1 MALTPMQ
8 KIAIFFPID
17 ERDALLTYLQDR
29 GKVQILDLKETALA
43 CELDTPDAGT
53 GGDAERIAGE
63 LKRAIDDLAEFEKSG
78 GMFGG
83 LGGGKLLVKE
93 TEFKQTVE
101 GFDYDGVLKVV
112 DEIEAARNDLRQRRA
127 HRESE
132 IEKLLPWVSLD
143 VPLEDLAPREDA
155 GIAPGVL
162 SGGRTAEGLARELA
176 EASETAEVE
185 VVKRSESSTH
195 LIVLYHPS
203 EEASV
208 QEVLRR
214 NDFEVQGFEG
224 FTGYARDIVAEAREG
239 IENIEAGFGKVVE
252 KGKDVVHNKPKLM
265 LAYDYF
271 SQEAGKSYARG
282 LIGTTERAGVL
293 EGWIAERDFDRLVES
308 LAAHIEDAEVLRISP
323 EEGEDPPIALK
334 NRKSIWP
341 FEVITEM
348 YGMPQAREV
357 DPTPLTAPFFALFF
371 GFCLTD
377 AGYGIVLAAL
387 SLVLMKYLKGGRKL
401 LWLLFIGGLF
411 TILMGALTGGW
422 FGLNDDTLPTWL
434 GWVGSMR
441 KSLMLFDPFDS
452 PMTMFG
458 IALMLGFIQ
467 VTFGLL
473 IALVENVRR
482 RDFMAAVFD
491 QMTWI
496 VLLWSLV
503 LYGVSRMGVVPPRYT
518 PVFKYAAMAA
528 ALGIIAL
535 SYRASKSPGARLA
548 WGFYNLYGITGYLGD
563 VLSYTRLLA
572 LGLATGGIAMV
583 INVVAGMA
591 KGIPLVGYAAM
602 ILVLIGGHSFNLAV
616 NALGGFVHS
625 ARLQYV
631 EFYPK
636 FFEGGG
642 KPFKPFKKELKFT
655 RLMEEEN

>member
-1 MALTPMQ
+1 
-8 KIAIFFPID
+8 
-17 ERDALLTYLQDR
+17 
-29 GKVQILDLKETALA
+29 
-43 CELDTPDAGT
+43 
-53 GGDAERIAGE
+53 
-63 LKRAIDDLAEFEKSG
+63 
-78 GMFGG
+78 
-83 LGGGKLLVKE
+83 
-93 TEFKQTVE
+93 
-101 GFDYDGVLKVV
+101 
-112 DEIEAARNDLRQRRA
+112 
-127 HRESE
+127 
-132 IEKLLPWVSLD
+132 
-143 VPLEDLAPREDA
+143 
-155 GIAPGVL
+155 
-162 SGGRTAEGLARELA
+162 
-176 EASETAEVE
+176 
-185 VVKRSESSTH
+185 
-195 LIVLYHPS
+195 
-203 EEASV
+203 
-208 QEVLRR
+208 
-214 NDFEVQGFEG
+214 
-224 FTGYARDIVAEAREG
+224 
-239 IENIEAGFGKVVE
+239 
-252 KGKDVVHNKPKLM
+252 M
-265 LAYDYF
+265 LAYDYYT
-271 SQEAGKSYARG
+271 QEAMRSHARG
-282 LIGTTERAGVL
+282 LIGSTRQAGVL
-293 EGWIAERDFDRLVES
+293 EGWIGERDFDALVRD
-308 LAAHIEDAEVLRISP
+308 LDKHVDDVEVVKISP

-334 NRKSIWP
+334 NRKTIWP

-387 SLVLMKYLKGGRKL
+387 SLVLMRYFKGGRKL

-411 TILMGALTGGW
+411 TIFMGALTGGW
-422 FGLNDDTLPTWL
+422 FGLNDDTIPSWL

-458 IALMLGFIQ
+458 LALVLGFIQ
-467 VTFGLL
+467 VTFGLI
-473 IALVENVRR
+473 IAMVENLRH

-491 QMTWI
+491 QLTWI

-503 LYGVSRMGVVPPRYT
+503 LYALSKTGAVLPGYT
-518 PVFKYAAMAA
+518 SVFKYAAMAA

-572 LGLATGGIAMV
+572 LGLATGGIGMV

-591 KGIPLVGYAAM
+591 KGIPFVGYPAM
-602 ILVLIGGHSFNLAV
+602 IAVLIGGHAFNIAV

-642 KPFKPFKKELKFT
+642 RPFKPFKKELKFT
-655 RLMEEEN
+655 RLVEEEN

>member
-8 KIAIFFPID
+8 KIAVFFPIGD
-17 ERDALLTYLQDR
+17 RDALLAHLQDR

-43 CELDTPDAGT
+43 GELETSDAGS
-53 GGDAERIAGE
+53 GGDAERIAGD
-63 LKRAIDDLAEFEKSG
+63 LKRAIDDLAEFEEGG

-83 LGGGKLLVKE
+83 LGGGKLLVNE
-93 TEFKQTVE
+93 HEFKKTVE
-101 GFDYDGVLKVV
+101 EFDYESVLRAVE
-112 DEIEAARNDLRQRRA
+112 DIDNGRNELRQRRG
-127 HRESE
+127 HRQND
-132 IEKLLPWVSLD
+132 IDRLLPWVDLD
-143 VPLEDLAPREDA
+143 VPLEDLAPRSDA
-155 GIAPGVL
+155 GIAAGEIA
-162 SGGRTAEGLARELA
+162 GGTTPEGLLA
-176 EASETAEVE
+176 QLGEVSETADVE
-185 VVKRSESSTH
+185 VVKSAEAHSHLVVFYHRSE
-195 LIVLYHPS
+195 
-203 EEASV
+203 EESV
-208 QEVLRR
+208 QDVLRR
-214 NDFEVQGFEG
+214 NDFEAQTFEG
-224 FTGYARDIVAEAREG
+224 YSGYARDIVADARAE
-239 IENIEAGFGKVVE
+239 IKEIEAGLEQIVGKGRE
-252 KGKDVVHNKPKLM
+252 IVHNKPNLM
-265 LAYDYF
+265 LAYDFY
-271 SQEAGKSYARG
+271 SQEAMRSQALG
-282 LIGTTERAGVL
+282 LIGSTRQAGVL
-293 EGWIAERDFDRLVES
+293 EGWIAEKDFDRLVKDLS
-308 LAAHIEDAEVLRISP
+308 AHVADVEVVKISP
-323 EEGEDPPIALK
+323 EEGEDPPIALR
-334 NRKSIWP
+334 NRKPVWP

-377 AGYGIVLAAL
+377 AGYGIVLAVL

-411 TILMGALTGGW
+411 TVFMGALTGGW
-422 FGLNDDTLPTWL
+422 FGLNDDTIPSWL

-458 IALMLGFIQ
+458 LALILGFIQ
-467 VTFGLL
+467 VTFGLI
-473 IALVENVRR
+473 IAMVENLRH

-491 QMTWI
+491 QLTWI

-503 LYGVSRMGVVPPRYT
+503 LYALSKSGVVPPQYT
-518 PVFKYAAMAA
+518 PAFKYAALGA
-528 ALGIIAL
+528 ALGIIGL

-572 LGLATGGIAMV
+572 LGLATGGIGMV

-591 KGIPLVGYAAM
+591 KGIPFVGYPAM
-602 ILVLIGGHSFNLAV
+602 VAVLIGGHAFNLAV

-655 RLMEEEN
+655 RLIEEEN

>member
-8 KIAIFFPID
+8 KIAVFFPIG

-29 GKVQILDLKETALA
+29 GKVQILDLKETVLA
-43 CELDTPDAGT
+43 DDLETSEMGA
-53 GGDAERIAGE
+53 GGDAERIAAD
-63 LKRAIDDLAEFEKSG
+63 LKRAIDDLAEFEESG

-83 LGGGKLLVKE
+83 LGGGKLLINKD
-93 TEFKQTVE
+93 EFRTTVE
-101 GFDYDGVLKVV
+101 KFDYQSVLNAVM
-112 DEIEAARNDLRQRRA
+112 EIENERNDLRQRRG
-127 HRESE
+127 HREND
-132 IEKLLPWVSLD
+132 IEKLLPWVQVD
-143 VPLEDLAPREDA
+143 APLEDLAARGQA
-155 GIAPGVL
+155 GIAAGL
-162 SGGRTAEGLARELA
+162 IGGGRTPEDLLAQLKQV
-176 EASETAEVE
+176 SETADIE
-185 VVKRSESSTH
+185 VVKRTESH
-195 LIVLYHPS
+195 AYLVVFYHRS
-203 EEASV
+203 EEDSV
-208 QEVLRR
+208 QDVLRH
-214 NDFEVQGFEG
+214 NDFDAQTFEG
-224 FTGYARDIVAEAREG
+224 YTGYAKDRVAEARDEV
-239 IENIEAGFGKVVE
+239 NQIEASLKKIVE
-252 KGKDVVHNKPKLM
+252 KGKNIVHNKPKLM
-265 LAYDYF
+265 LAYDYY
-271 SQEAGKSYARG
+271 SQEAMRSHANG
-282 LIGTTERAGVL
+282 LIGSTRQAGVL
-293 EGWIAERDFDRLVES
+293 EGWIAERDFDALVRD
-308 LAAHIEDAEVLRISP
+308 LDQHIDDVEVVRISP

-334 NRKSIWP
+334 NRKSFWP

-377 AGYGIVLAAL
+377 AGYGIVLAVL

-411 TILMGALTGGW
+411 TIFMGALTGGW
-422 FGLNDDTLPTWL
+422 FGLNDDTIPSWL
-434 GWVGSMR
+434 GWVSSMR
-441 KSLMLFDPFDS
+441 RSLMLFDPFES

-458 IALMLGFIQ
+458 LALILGFIQ
-467 VTFGLL
+467 VTFGLI
-473 IALVENVRR
+473 IAMVENLRH

-491 QMTWI
+491 QLTWI

-503 LYGVSRMGVVPPRYT
+503 LYALSRMGVVLPGYT

-572 LGLATGGIAMV
+572 LGLATGGIGMV

-591 KGIPLVGYAAM
+591 KGIPFVGYPAM
-602 ILVLIGGHSFNLAV
+602 IAVLIGGHAFNLAV

-642 KPFKPFKKELKFT
+642 RPFKPFKKELKFT
-655 RLMEEEN
+655 RLVEEEN

>member
-1 MALTPMQ
+1 MR
-8 KIAIFFPID
+8 KIAVFFPIG

-29 GKVQILDLKETALA
+29 GKVQILDLKETVLA
-43 CELDTPDAGT
+43 DDLETSEMGA
-53 GGDAERIAGE
+53 GGDAERIAAD
-63 LKRAIDDLAEFEKSG
+63 LKRAIDDLAEFEESG

-83 LGGGKLLVKE
+83 LGGGKLLINKD
-93 TEFKQTVE
+93 EFRTTVE
-101 GFDYDGVLKVV
+101 EFDYQSVLNAVM
-112 DEIEAARNDLRQRRA
+112 EIENERNDLRQRRG
-127 HRESE
+127 HREND
-132 IEKLLPWVSLD
+132 IEKLLPWVQVD
-143 VPLEDLAPREDA
+143 APLEDLAARGQA
-155 GIAPGVL
+155 GIAAGL
-162 SGGRTAEGLARELA
+162 IGGGRTPEDLLAQLKQV
-176 EASETAEVE
+176 SETADIE
-185 VVKRSESSTH
+185 VVKRTESQAY
-195 LIVLYHPS
+195 LVVFYHRS
-203 EEASV
+203 EEDAV
-208 QEVLRR
+208 QDVLRH
-214 NDFEVQGFEG
+214 NDFDAQTFEG
-224 FTGYARDIVAEAREG
+224 YTGYAKDRVAEARDEV
-239 IENIEAGFGKVVE
+239 NQIEASLKKIVE
-252 KGKDVVHNKPKLM
+252 KGKNIVHNKPKLM
-265 LAYDYF
+265 LAYDYY
-271 SQEAGKSYARG
+271 SQEAMRSHANG
-282 LIGTTERAGVL
+282 LIGSTRQAGVL
-293 EGWIAERDFDRLVES
+293 EGWIAERDFDALVRD
-308 LAAHIEDAEVLRISP
+308 LDQHINDVEVIKISP

-334 NRKSIWP
+334 NRKSFWP

-377 AGYGIVLAAL
+377 AGYGIVLAVL

-411 TILMGALTGGW
+411 TIFMGALTGGW
-422 FGLNDDTLPTWL
+422 FGLNDDTIPSWL
-434 GWVGSMR
+434 GWVSSMR
-441 KSLMLFDPFDS
+441 RSLMLFDPFES

-458 IALMLGFIQ
+458 LALVLGFIQ
-467 VTFGLL
+467 VTFGLI
-473 IALVENVRR
+473 IAMVENLRH

-491 QMTWI
+491 QLTWI

-503 LYGVSRMGVVPPRYT
+503 LYALSRMGVVPPGYN

-572 LGLATGGIAMV
+572 LGLATGGIGMV

-591 KGIPLVGYAAM
+591 KGIPFVGYPAM
-602 ILVLIGGHSFNLAV
+602 IAVLIGGHAFNLAV

-642 KPFKPFKKELKFT
+642 RPFKPFKKELKFT
-655 RLMEEEN
+655 RLVEEEN

>member
-8 KIAIFFPID
+8 KIAVFFPIGD
-17 ERDALLTYLQDR
+17 RDRLLTYLQDR

-43 CELDTPDAGT
+43 DELETFDAA
-53 GGDAERIAGE
+53 GGDAERTAAD
-63 LKRAIDDLAEFEKSG
+63 LKRAIDDLAEFEEGG

-83 LGGGKLLVKE
+83 LGGGKLIVRE
-93 TEFKQTVE
+93 DEFRKTVE
-101 GFDYDGVLKVV
+101 EFDYGSVIDAVE
-112 DEIEAARNDLRQRRA
+112 EIEAGRNELRQRRG
-127 HRESE
+127 HLESQ
-132 IEKLLPWVSLD
+132 IDRLLPWIDLD
-143 VPLEDLAPREDA
+143 VPIEDLATERGVGISA
-155 GIAPGVL
+155 GLL
-162 SGGRTAEGLARELA
+162 SGGRTPEDLLDQLRTAA
-176 EASETAEVE
+176 ETADIE
-185 VVKRSESSTH
+185 VVKRAESDSYI
-195 LIVLYHPS
+195 IVFYHRS
-203 EEASV
+203 DEDAV
-208 QEVLRR
+208 QDVLRR
-214 NDFEVQGFEG
+214 NDFDVHSFEG
-224 FTGYARDIVAEAREG
+224 IRGYPRDLIEEAREG
-239 IENIEAGFGKVVE
+239 LREIDAGLDEIVARGRE
-252 KGKDVVHNKPKLM
+252 VVHNKPKLM

-271 SQEAGKSYARG
+271 SQEARRCYARG
-282 LIGTTERAGVL
+282 LIGATEKVGMM
-293 EGWIAERDFDRLVES
+293 EGWIRERDFDTLVKD
-308 LAAHIEDAEVLRISP
+308 LAAHIADAEIVKISP
-323 EEGEDPPIALK
+323 EEGEEPPIALK

-341 FEVITEM
+341 FEIITEM

-387 SLVLMKYLKGGRKL
+387 SLVLMRYIKGGRKL

-411 TILMGALTGGW
+411 TIFMGALTGGW
-422 FGLNDDTLPTWL
+422 FGLSDDTIPSWL

-441 KSLMLFDPFDS
+441 RSLMLFDPFES

-458 IALMLGFIQ
+458 LALILGFLQ
-467 VTFGLL
+467 VTFGLI
-473 IALVENVRR
+473 IAMVENLRHK
-482 RDFMAAVFD
+482 DFMAAIFD
-491 QMTWI
+491 QLTWI

-503 LYGVSRMGVVPPRYT
+503 LYALSRMGVVPGQYT
-518 PVFKYAAMAA
+518 PVFKYAALAA

-572 LGLATGGIAMV
+572 LGLATGGIGMV

-591 KGIPLVGYAAM
+591 KGIPFVGYPAMIAVLVG
-602 ILVLIGGHSFNLAV
+602 GHAFNLAV

-642 KPFKPFKKELKFT
+642 KPFAPFKKDLKFT
-655 RLMEEEN
+655 RLIEEEN